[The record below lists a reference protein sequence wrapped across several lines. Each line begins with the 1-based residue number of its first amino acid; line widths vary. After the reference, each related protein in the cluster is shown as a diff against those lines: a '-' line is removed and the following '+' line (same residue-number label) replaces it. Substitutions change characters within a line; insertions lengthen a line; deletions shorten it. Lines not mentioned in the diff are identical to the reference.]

1 MTQAG
6 PAESKR
12 LISKPFLW
20 VGVRGGSGQG
30 KEPLFLLVRL
40 RRQMSTCSSRRLTG
54 HHAGTGCLGKA
65 PFQRQQ
71 VQGQAPATSL
81 GSLQPVAEEATPV
94 LSGYRIP
101 LKPFEL
107 AFCRLPPEKVQMNGT
122 I

>member
-1 MTQAG
+1 MGEGAFIPVGASEKADVDLQL
-6 PAESKR
+6 PAADWA
-12 LISKPFLW
+12 P
-20 VGVRGGSGQG
+20 RGDSL
-30 KEPLFLLVRL
+30 P
-40 RRQMSTCSSRRLTG
+40 
-54 HHAGTGCLGKA
+54 GKA